1 MITAQLI
8 QVYNNIHLTAIILE
22 TEVGLYHNV
31 CIPNSIGAKDD
42 GGGEWW
48 VVTIE
53 AIRRAKLL
61 YQQTI

>member
-22 TEVGLYHNV
+22 TEVGLDHNV

-48 VVTIE
+48 QL
-53 AIRRAKLL
+53 KL
-61 YQQTI
+61 